1 MHLLKLWLTN
11 PNFLCS
17 SLIGKDLF
25 MQQFLIIIIRRLSF
39 SSPVNDNPL
48 LLTTSNTL
56 PRKSSLTLNDND
68 ICLQIHSIYELI
80 LLFINHTTID
90 IINHDLTQLPIV
102 YLCSQV
108 KLMNHCL
115 LIPFIDLFTMI
126 HSSIMINKTIDSL
139 AQIPIKRLSGDLYK
153 YFLSIEK
160 SKTSVRSLRHLSTKY
175 LYHHLQK
182 PFIDSVTSLPI
193 GDALI
198 KERLIHFHD
207 I

>member
-1 MHLLKLWLTN
+1 
-11 PNFLCS
+11 
-17 SLIGKDLF
+17 
-25 MQQFLIIIIRRLSF
+25 
-39 SSPVNDNPL
+39 
-48 LLTTSNTL
+48 
-56 PRKSSLTLNDND
+56 
-68 ICLQIHSIYELI
+68 
-80 LLFINHTTID
+80 
-90 IINHDLTQLPIV
+90 
-102 YLCSQV
+102 
-108 KLMNHCL
+108 
-115 LIPFIDLFTMI
+115 
-126 HSSIMINKTIDSL
+126 MINKTIDSL

-193 GDALI
+193 GDAL